1 MRRVE
6 LLSIE
11 LENFRSFRDRALFE
25 LSPTSGLKFIS
36 GDNQAQPRLGAN
48 GAGKSTLWDALSF
61 CISNASVKGTRPSD
75 LVSWGAKQSIVTTKW
90 LIDGEAFAISRQSNP
105 NKLTLDDEPVEQ
117 ATIDQIL
124 GMTRK
129 RFLQSIIFGQGVP
142 LFVDLAVPERGAL
155 LDEVLDLG
163 IWLKLSEHAGADH
176 ALQTRFLNE
185 TKSTIAHLEG
195 KIEGLQSTETIKLE
209 WAAWEEA
216 RDRRLDQAIAAV
228 ETAENELQALET
240 KVGATKKAADM
251 LVDLRAQ
258 WNIITA
264 KQQQKVTLEGEY
276 KRLFEK
282 LTEAEELRKFYA
294 HNRTC
299 PTCSQAILPHIS
311 EKRQQEAVTRYN
323 SFKRE
328 IQSNGQVTNQLTTEL
343 QELEASYQKES
354 RKRDFLLEQYT
365 TARANF
371 TNRERTLEGAV
382 AAVEAVAGALN
393 PYIAQ
398 LAAAAADL
406 AAAQDE
412 MRKAQAAVRRLQG
425 AAIRADFWKAAFK
438 RVRLF
443 LVKRV
448 LQQLEVE
455 TAAAAIALGLTGWTI
470 AFSTELETKS
480 GTTRPGI
487 FINVTS
493 PNATAPWEAWSGGEA
508 QRIRLAV
515 AIGMSSMIQRLAGI
529 SFGVEVWDEP
539 SAWLSP
545 EGIEDLLD
553 CLRHR
558 AETTGKALYLCDHR
572 AIIYSGFS
580 EIWSVIKSSAGS
592 SISLLSTAEG

>member
-48 GAGKSTLWDALSF
+48 GAGKSTLWDALAF

-90 LIDGEAFAISRQSNP
+90 LIDGEAFSISRQSNP
-105 NKLTLDDEPVEQ
+105 NKLTLDSEPVEQ

-142 LFVDLAVPERGAL
+142 LFVDLSVPDRGAL

-163 IWLKLSEHAGADH
+163 IWLKLSEHAGGDH
-176 ALQTRFLNE
+176 ALQTRLLNDAK
-185 TKSTIAHLEG
+185 TTIARLDG
-195 KIEGLQSTETIKLE
+195 KIEGLRNT
-209 WAAWEEA
+209 AAIEQELATWEKD
-216 RDRRLDQAIAAV
+216 RDRRLDLAIAAV
-228 ETAENELQALET
+228 EEAESSLGELEVKVASTKKTADMLADLRAHRNVIESKQQ
-240 KVGATKKAADM
+240 KKAA
-251 LVDLRAQ
+251 
-258 WNIITA
+258 
-264 KQQQKVTLEGEY
+264 LEGEY

-282 LTEAEELRKFYA
+282 LTEAEETRQFYA
-294 HNRTC
+294 HNRNC

-311 EKRQQEAVTRYN
+311 EKKQQEAASRHKALKL
-323 SFKRE
+323 S
-328 IQSNGQVTNQLTTEL
+328 IQINNNGVNGLTKEL
-343 QELEASYQKES
+343 QDLEADYQKAS

-365 TARANF
+365 IARTNFANQ
-371 TNRERTLEGAV
+371 ERIIEGAIK
-382 AAVEAVAGALN
+382 AAEAVADAVN
-393 PYIAQ
+393 PYAAQ
-398 LAAAAADL
+398 LAAAHAELEAASRERL
-406 AAAQDE
+406 AAQGSL
-412 MRKAQAAVRRLQG
+412 RRLHG
-425 AAIRADFWKAAFK
+425 AALRAEFWKAAFK

-448 LQQLEVE
+448 LSQLEVE
-455 TAAAAIALGLTGWTI
+455 TASAAIALGLAGWSI

-487 FINVTS
+487 FINVKS
-493 PNATAPWEAWSGGEA
+493 PLATAPWESWSGGEA

-553 CLRHR
+553 CLKHR

-592 SISLLSTAEG
+592 SISLLSTSEG